1 MSIGQAIAN
10 LFGGGQAPVQQAQ
23 PQQPQQAQRSSCS
36 LTQVDDHS
44 CH

>member
-23 PQQPQQAQRSSCS
+23 PQQPQQAQP
-36 LTQVDDHS
+36 TPPGNIPPNQNP
-44 CH
+44 